1 MVFPSHYRAVIE
13 GGFFDSSGNQVETW
27 STSYRVGVTSVG
39 TTTTIDE
46 GDYIDNE
53 LTAFATTLFGNPR
66 FNAQVR
72 VTKLSCNRIGAD
84 GRYADQSGSHFK
96 ILSGAQQ
103 ITGQGSSQLLPLQTS
118 LVVTLRSDKDRGPAS
133 HGRMYLPVPQAF
145 VGGDWLLQQSF
156 LDNFITDVSNA
167 FRAADGSGSAVT
179 GAYSFFPAL
188 ISPAGTGHLERV
200 TRVGVG
206 RVLDTM
212 RSRRRSVPERHMMAT
227 L

>member
-1 MVFPSHYRAVIE
+1 
-13 GGFFDSSGNQVETW
+13 
-27 STSYRVGVTSVG
+27 
-39 TTTTIDE
+39 
-46 GDYIDNE
+46 
-53 LTAFATTLFGNPR
+53 
-66 FNAQVR
+66 
-72 VTKLSCNRIGAD
+72 
-84 GRYADQSGSHFK
+84 
-96 ILSGAQQ
+96 
-103 ITGQGSSQLLPLQTS
+103 
-118 LVVTLRSDKDRGPAS
+118 
-133 HGRMYLPVPQAF
+133 MYLPVPQAF